1 MTEADPRAQAAAARD
16 LAARARRLA
25 HAVGEGP
32 ERNRLLKYAEELEE
46 QAARL
51 DAPTSGSARP
61 PVVQQQQQV
70 QQQGP
75 SDTADDPGGN
85 PPGDKK
91 PTEPTSG

>member
-1 MTEADPRAQAAAARD
+1 MTEASDPRAQAAAARE

-32 ERNRLLKYAEELEE
+32 ERGRLLQYAEELEE

-51 DAPTSGSARP
+51 EAQASGSAKP
-61 PVVQQQQQV
+61 QVQQQQQQV

-75 SDTADDPGGN
+75 SDAADDPPDG
-85 PPGDKK
+85 KK
-91 PTEPTSG
+91 PD